1 MTARPFK
8 VWIFGDAHVGT
19 DLKKGRQSLAEAL
32 QTSET
37 GGAHGGPAFDWD
49 IAIEIGDLSG
59 GQAVPQDSEGEE
71 VVRQFS
77 VLQNHPREAIYN
89 ICGNHDRSGLQ
100 EPPAWWW
107 QKWVDPLGENT
118 AFSRVNHTRRPYPV
132 TGTWE
137 RYSFQ
142 TGNILFLM
150 LSDINEPS
158 QSLGRG
164 DLGGNPGGVVSGETF
179 AWWQKMVQEHPDE
192 IIISAHHYMLKETT
206 VASGPWEGMNKDA
219 NGNWCSGFHGYKPLG
234 TPQGASFL
242 YFVDSKPDSGAFEHF
257 LSEHPGAVDLWLG
270 GHTHAGPDT
279 VIRGRSHVES
289 KWGTHFINAAA
300 LTRHHGVINHP
311 NPPKSRLLTFTEGS
325 PEVRVQCY
333 IHSNEFFPQG
343 WYQPAERTLR
353 LSKPF
358 RLAL

>member
-1 MTARPFK
+1 MIGY
-8 VWIFGDAHVGT
+8 V
-19 DLKKGRQSLAEAL
+19 AL
-32 QTSET
+32 SP
-37 GGAHGGPAFDWD
+37 HPPLIIPA
-49 IAIEIGDLSG
+49 I
-59 GQAVPQDSEGEE
+59 
-71 VVRQFS
+71 
-77 VLQNHPREAIYN
+77 
-89 ICGNHDRSGLQ
+89 
-100 EPPAWWW
+100 
-107 QKWVDPLGENT
+107 
-118 AFSRVNHTRRPYPV
+118 
-132 TGTWE
+132 
-137 RYSFQ
+137 
-142 TGNILFLM
+142 
-150 LSDINEPS
+150 
-158 QSLGRG
+158 
-164 DLGGNPGGVVSGETF
+164 GGNSLEDVKATVSG
-179 AWWQKMVQEHPDE
+179 M
-192 IIISAHHYMLKETT
+192 KEM
-206 VASGPWEGMNKDA
+206 ARE
-219 NGNWCSGFHGYKPLG
+219 L
-234 TPQGASFL
+234 
-242 YFVDSKPDSGAFEHF
+242 VDSKPDSGAFEHF